1 MLFTNLLCQIFHIRT
16 LVYFHQLN
24 WISSNNGL
32 QIFYVLF
39 IGVTFSL
46 SVEFASTSLAV
57 AAIEI
62 NENFRLFNCTAAR
75 QREGECVC
83 RTRSWP
89 GQAKRRHT
97 VCPSSLSRVY
107 GHNEIYRARHRQR
120 HLSENDWLIDRA
132 ELACLRV
139 FRSSSSKH
147 CSVASVCLSISLS
160 LCLLVC
166 LLSAILLFGVDSRLP
181 GNYYLFLAV
190 FSCRQISLHFFF
202 FGFLFLLW
210 L

>member
-1 MLFTNLLCQIFHIRT
+1 MKTF
-16 LVYFHQLN
+16 VYLIAQQPDRERE
-24 WISSNNGL
+24 SVSVARGL
-32 QIFYVLF
+32 
-39 IGVTFSL
+39 
-46 SVEFASTSLAV
+46 
-57 AAIEI
+57 
-62 NENFRLFNCTAAR
+62 
-75 QREGECVC
+75 
-83 RTRSWP
+83 
-89 GQAKRRHT
+89 GQAR
-97 VCPSSLSRVY
+97 PSEDNPSAPPASPVFMIFGY

-147 CSVASVCLSISLS
+147 CSVASVCLSTSLS
-160 LCLLVC
+160 LTLPLCLLVC

-190 FSCRQISLHFFF
+190 FSCRQISLQSFF
-202 FGFLFLLW
+202 FGFLYLLW